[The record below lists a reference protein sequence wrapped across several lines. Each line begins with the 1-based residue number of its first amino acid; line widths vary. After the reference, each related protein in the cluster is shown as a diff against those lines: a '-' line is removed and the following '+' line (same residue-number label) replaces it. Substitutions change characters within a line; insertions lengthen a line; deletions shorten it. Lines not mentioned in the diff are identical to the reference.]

1 MTKERQ
7 FKLCLLLSA
16 VWMLVIFCFSHQANS
31 GRITED
37 YLGGANVPVRKF
49 AHMFEFAVL
58 AILYYRSL
66 LLGAYLALQKSP
78 DYSANNS
85 ASNSAN
91 NAADYSGDFS
101 GEKSLEIE
109 GEISTQISPNI
120 ANIETAKNAAA
131 SISVRESV
139 RASLRASG
147 RASASSVN
155 HLKLAILALFL
166 AIAYALSD
174 EWHQSFVPGR
184 SATLSDVMV
193 DASGALIGLL
203 LIWFGSRGQSA
214 R

>member
-16 VWMLVIFCFSHQANS
+16 VWMLVIFCFSHQAHS

-37 YLGGANVPVRKF
+37 YLGDANVPVRKF
-49 AHMFEFAVL
+49 AHMFEYAVL

-66 LLGAYLALQKSP
+66 LLGACLALRKSP
-78 DYSANNS
+78 DNP

-91 NAADYSGDFS
+91 NAATNAADYSGDSS
-101 GEKSLEIE
+101 GEKSLEID
-109 GEISTQISPNI
+109 GEISTQISPKI
-120 ANIETAKNAAA
+120 ANKETAKNAAA
-131 SISVRESV
+131 SISVRES
-139 RASLRASG
+139 LKASG

-155 HLKLAILALFL
+155 HLKLAILALFM

>member
-66 LLGAYLALQKSP
+66 LLGACLALQKSP

-85 ASNSAN
+85 ASNCATNSASN
-91 NAADYSGDFS
+91 AATNAADYSGDSS

-109 GEISTQISPNI
+109 GEFSTQISPKI
-120 ANIETAKNAAA
+120 ANKETAKNAAA
-131 SISVRESV
+131 SISVR
-139 RASLRASG
+139 ASG
-147 RASASSVN
+147 RASVSSVN
-155 HLKLAILALFL
+155 HLKLAILALFM
-166 AIAYALSD
+166 AIAYALCD

-193 DASGALIGLL
+193 DASGSLIGLL
-203 LIWFGSRGQSA
+203 LIWFGSRGRSA

>member
-7 FKLCLLLSA
+7 FKICLLLSA

-66 LLGAYLALQKSP
+66 LLGACLALQKSP

-85 ASNSAN
+85 ASNAAT
-91 NAADYSGDFS
+91 NAADYSGDSS

-109 GEISTQISPNI
+109 GEISTQISPKI
-120 ANIETAKNAAA
+120 ANKETAKNAAA
-131 SISVRESV
+131 SISVRSSV
-139 RASLRASG
+139 RSSV

-155 HLKLAILALFL
+155 HLKLAILALFM

>member
-16 VWMLVIFCFSHQANS
+16 VWMLVIFCFSHQAHS

-37 YLGGANVPVRKF
+37 YLGDANVPVRKF
-49 AHMFEFAVL
+49 AHMFEYAVL

-66 LLGAYLALQKSP
+66 LLGACLALQ
-78 DYSANNS
+78 
-85 ASNSAN
+85 
-91 NAADYSGDFS
+91 
-101 GEKSLEIE
+101 
-109 GEISTQISPNI
+109 
-120 ANIETAKNAAA
+120 
-131 SISVRESV
+131 
-139 RASLRASG
+139 
-147 RASASSVN
+147 
-155 HLKLAILALFL
+155 KLAILALFM

>member
-1 MTKERQ
+1 
-7 FKLCLLLSA
+7 
-16 VWMLVIFCFSHQANS
+16 MLVIFCFSHQANS

-85 ASNSAN
+85 ASNSASN
-91 NAADYSGDFS
+91 AATNAADYSGDSS

-109 GEISTQISPNI
+109 GEFSTQISPKI
-120 ANIETAKNAAA
+120 ANKETAKNAAA
-131 SISVRESV
+131 SISVRESLK
-139 RASLRASG
+139 ASGRASG
-147 RASASSVN
+147 RASVRASASSVN

-193 DASGALIGLL
+193 DASGSLIGLL
-203 LIWFGSRGQSA
+203 LIWFGSRGRSA

>member
-31 GRITED
+31 GRITEN

-49 AHMFEFAVL
+49 AHMFEYAVL

-66 LLGAYLALQKSP
+66 LLGACLTLQKSP
-78 DYSANNS
+78 DYSA
-85 ASNSAN
+85 SNLAKN
-91 NAADYSGDFS
+91 AATNAADYSGGYS

-109 GEISTQISPNI
+109 GEISTQISPKI
-120 ANIETAKNAAA
+120 ANKETAKNAAA
-131 SISVRESV
+131 STSV
-139 RASLRASG
+139 RASV

-155 HLKLAILALFL
+155 HLKLAILALFM

-203 LIWFGSRGQSA
+203 LIWFGSRGRSA

>member
-1 MTKERQ
+1 
-7 FKLCLLLSA
+7 
-16 VWMLVIFCFSHQANS
+16 MLVIFCFSHQANS

-66 LLGAYLALQKSP
+66 LLGACLALQKSP
-78 DYSANNS
+78 VYS
-85 ASNSAN
+85 ASNSASN
-91 NAADYSGDFS
+91 ADTNAADYSGDSS

-109 GEISTQISPNI
+109 GEFSTQISPKI
-120 ANIETAKNAAA
+120 ANKETAKNAAA
-131 SISVRESV
+131 SISVRSSV
-139 RASLRASG
+139 

-203 LIWFGSRGQSA
+203 LIWFGSRGRSA

>member
-85 ASNSAN
+85 ASN
-91 NAADYSGDFS
+91 AADYSGDCS

-109 GEISTQISPNI
+109 GEISTQISPKI
-120 ANIETAKNAAA
+120 ANKETAKNAAA
-131 SISVRESV
+131 SISVRES
-139 RASLRASG
+139 LKASG

-155 HLKLAILALFL
+155 HLKLAILALFM

-193 DASGALIGLL
+193 DASGSLIGLL
-203 LIWFGSRGQSA
+203 LIWFGSRGRSA